1 MIKKVI
7 ALVFVSFFVMSGLT
21 VLNENNQNYNI
32 AGNNI
37 NTFVDSS
44 SFSPIN
50 YTLNDSITYSSAGTL
65 GYDIS
70 ASAQSFICYDNSL
83 YFINGNSIMQ
93 LNVISNT
100 LKTFIST
107 SSQSR
112 QLEIYNN
119 YMIIGYGSGN
129 HAITSNLFQIYDFST
144 NKLYNITVAT
154 AYNYMQFA
162 MNNNNMYIA
171 GITTSGYI
179 YIYSISLSTDST
191 TLVTSISI
199 DSVSNQLSV
208 AGFGDNFIFAINV
221 NTCLQQLGYANIITQ
236 SLNSSINDGTVANFG
251 NLYYIIDL
259 GNYGLLGSQSWY
271 VNNNN
276 GGGSTQYSFNAYDS
290 GLFFSDSNYNKFYLP
305 FYSSNNFTKLPIY
318 DSIYQEFCYD
328 NNIKYLYLPIGLG
341 NTVFN
346 SPSYIISGVNNLFIV
361 NKNNVYVY
369 KQNPPHYILTVKS
382 YNSFSSQINNY
393 LLFNGKLTTTSI
405 LINETYPCVP
415 TIIPLNYS
423 TYYYKGSKIIIT
435 PSDYTGTY
443 NKYYNLSIYYN
454 QVQAPSIPLY
464 NIFTYMYPISIIGL
478 FVGMGA
484 FIFTIKKRGYK
495 I

>member
-1 MIKKVI
+1 MLRKII
-7 ALVFVSFFVMSGLT
+7 AIVLVSFFIMTGLA
-21 VLNENNQNYNI
+21 VLNQGNNNYNI
-32 AGNNI
+32 AENNI
-37 NTFVDSS
+37 NSFVDSS

-191 TLVTSISI
+191 TLVTSIGI

-251 NLYYIIDL
+251 SLYYIIDL

-305 FYSSNNFTKLPIY
+305 FYANYNFTKLPIY
-318 DSIYQEFCYD
+318 DSVYQEFCYD
-328 NNIKYLYLPIGLG
+328 NSIKYLYLPIGSG

-346 SPSYIISGVNNLFIV
+346 SATYIISGVNNLFIV

-369 KQNPPHYILTVKS
+369 QQNPPHYILTVKS
-382 YNSFSSQINNY
+382 YNTLSDEINNY
-393 LLFNGKLTTTSI
+393 LLFNGQLTTGSI

-415 TIIPLNYS
+415 TILPLNYS
-423 TYYYKGSKIIIT
+423 NYQYNGNKIIVS
-435 PSDYTGTY
+435 PSDYSGSF
-443 NKYYNLSIYYN
+443 NKYYNVSIYYSN
-454 QVQAPSIPLY
+454 FNGNSSNTITSNSLY
-464 NIFTYMYPISIIGL
+464 LIILYVVIGL
-478 FVGMGA
+478 GLAIFVIA
-484 FIFTIKKRGYK
+484 SVRYRI
-495 I
+495 

>member
-305 FYSSNNFTKLPIY
+305 FYANYNFTKLPIY
-318 DSIYQEFCYD
+318 DSVYQEFCYD
-328 NNIKYLYLPIGLG
+328 NSIKYLYLPIGSG

-346 SPSYIISGVNNLFIV
+346 SATYIISGVNNLFIV

-369 KQNPPHYILTVKS
+369 EQNPPHYILTVKS
-382 YNSFSSQINNY
+382 YNTLSDEINNY
-393 LLFNGKLTTTSI
+393 LLFNGQLTTTSI

-423 TYYYKGSKIIIT
+423 TYYYNGSKIIIT

-464 NIFTYMYPISIIGL
+464 DIFSYMYPISIIGL